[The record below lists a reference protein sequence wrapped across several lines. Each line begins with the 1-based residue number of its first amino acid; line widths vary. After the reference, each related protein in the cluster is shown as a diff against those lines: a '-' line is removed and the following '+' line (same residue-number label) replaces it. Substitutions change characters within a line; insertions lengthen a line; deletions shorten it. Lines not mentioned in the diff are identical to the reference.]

1 MSLMNKFESG
11 DDKQKKSHVKNL
23 IKMAAAD
30 GHIDD
35 VEKEFLY
42 KVAKKYSVE
51 PEEVQYIIDNP
62 NDYAFAP
69 PATKEDRHA
78 QLLNLTIMMMID
90 DVIDDNEMSMLKKFA
105 IGLGYPIM
113 KVDKLIKVAIDCVR
127 EDLDEDD
134 AIDKLDEA

>member
-1 MSLMNKFESG
+1 MSLINKFESG

-23 IKMAAAD
+23 VKMASAD
-30 GHIDD
+30 GSVDD
-35 VEKEFLY
+35 VEVEFLY
-42 KVAKKYSVE
+42 KVAKKYGVD

-62 NDYAFAP
+62 DQYSFSP

-90 DVIDDNEMSMLKKFA
+90 DVIDDNEMALLKKFA

-113 KVDKLIKVAIDCVR
+113 KVDKLIKVAIESVKD
-127 EDLDEDD
+127 DLDEDD
-134 AIDKLDEA
+134 AIDELDDV